1 MKPSRNLR
9 EYATSTTV
17 RLILG
22 GIGLLFIVGLAL
34 IYKIYG
40 TNAAL
45 LGFLC
50 LLAGIAPIL
59 LVIAFLWLLDWI
71 SKRGS

>member
-22 GIGLLFIVGLAL
+22 GIALLFIIGLAL
-34 IYKIYG
+34 IAIIYG

-45 LGFLC
+45 FGFLC
-50 LLAGIAPIL
+50 LLAGIAPIV
-59 LVIAFLWLLDWI
+59 LVIGFLWLLDWL